1 MIGQN
6 ELRNLFVSKILSSL
20 FPISKILTEVFSN
33 FFVDA
38 INIAL
43 DSFNI
48 STDIK
53 LPNKLEKDLKSL
65 LQIPIQKKFEKAI
78 SLSNE
83 WNNTDRVIIFVDD
96 LDRLKPLE
104 VLTILDAVS
113 IFFNVKGC
121 MFVFALDHFRINN
134 AIENMNCQNMERVYP
149 SKYLDKIIQLN
160 IIIPMYYYDIKKF
173 IQDIL
178 DLKTIAPRFFNI
190 IDNYTSLTL
199 YSVGRIPRNIKKYAQ
214 NLYFTKIFFNSLLI
228 LIIVIIKEIF
238 IPLEIYFYTKHYF
251 Q

>member
-1 MIGQN
+1 M
-6 ELRNLFVSKILSSL
+6 
-20 FPISKILTEVFSN
+20 
-33 FFVDA
+33 
-38 INIAL
+38 
-43 DSFNI
+43 

-65 LQIPIQKKFEKAI
+65 LQIPIQKKLEKSI
-78 SLSNE
+78 YLSNK
-83 WNNTDRVIIFVDD
+83 WNNTDMVIIFVDD

-113 IFFNVKGC
+113 VFFNVKEC
-121 MFVFALDHFRINN
+121 MFIFALDHFRINN
-134 AIENMNCQNMERVYP
+134 AIENMNCQNLERVYP

-160 IIIPMYYYDIKKF
+160 ISIPMPYYDIKNF

-178 DLKTIAPRFFNI
+178 ELKNIDPNFFNI

-214 NLYFTKIFFNSLLI
+214 NLFFTKIFFNSLLI
-228 LIIVIIKEIF
+228 LIIAIIKEIF
-238 IPLEIYFYTKHYF
+238 ILLAIYFYIKHYF
-251 Q
+251 R